1 MFPSLSRPQRPR
13 KHFRSGGALA
23 KRGTFVYD
31 QNQTILC
38 RSQAKR
44 KFGVSITLEMVF
56 TESLQSLY
64 YCEKGTFFQQK
75 RAFIQEIL
83 FSFCKW
89 GTLAPKKRTFFTFK
103 KSEGHMSEGHMS
115 PLPPRFRGP
124 CPSFKGYLYEFLGKP
139 LIESLMY

>member
-13 KHFRSGGALA
+13 KHFRSGGALV

-44 KFGVSITLEMVF
+44 KFGVSITSEMVL
-56 TESLQSLY
+56 TESLLLR
-64 YCEKGTFFQQK
+64 KGHFFPAVK
-75 RAFIQEIL
+75 RGRSFKKYFFRSVNGALWPPKSAL
-83 FSFCKW
+83 FSLLKN
-89 GTLAPKKRTFFTFK
+89 A
-103 KSEGHMSEGHMS
+103 